1 MLFTMASVINLIIE
15 MLRENNE
22 ILKCGCGCRV
32 LVFDSRGR
40 SSSRAAAAAVAA
52 AAGRH
57 TEVAEERYW
66 LSAGSIFLLG
76 VVRGA

>member
-1 MLFTMASVINLIIE
+1 MNLIIE

-22 ILKCGCGCRV
+22 SLKCGCSV

-40 SSSRAAAAAVAA
+40 SSSKAAAAVAA

-66 LSAGSIFLLG
+66 LCW
-76 VVRGA
+76 V